1 MIMRETAQKEDIMK
15 KKGIIIIAVIAAV
28 VLLLGISLI
37 STNNSLVSME
47 TKVDAALANIDTNLQ
62 RRADLIP
69 NLVNTVKGYAAHEQ
83 AALDSVTAARAQL
96 AGASTVG
103 EKAEADSALTAAL
116 NNLLVIV
123 ENYPDLKASANF
135 TQLADELAGTEN
147 RIAVARRDYNDA
159 VQEYNTAIRK
169 FPGNLVAGMFGFEK
183 KDFFQA
189 SAGAQDVPNVEF

>member
-1 MIMRETAQKEDIMK
+1 MGMWITI
-15 KKGIIIIAVIAAV
+15 GIIAVLVIAA
-28 VLLLGISLI
+28 IAI
-37 STNNSLVSME
+37 YNNLVRCRKE
-47 TKVDAALANIDTNLQ
+47 VDNGWAQIDVQLK
-62 RRADLIP
+62 RRCDLIP

-96 AGASTVG
+96 AGATTVG

-147 RIAVARRDYNDA
+147 RIAVARRDYNAA
-159 VQEYNTAIRK
+159 VESYNAAIRK
-169 FPGNLVAGMFGFEK
+169 FPGNLVAGLFGFEK

-189 SAGAQDVPNVEF
+189 SANAQDVPSVQF

>member
-1 MIMRETAQKEDIMK
+1 MVRETAQKEDVMK
-15 KKGIIIIAVIAAV
+15 KKGIIVIAVIAAV
-28 VLLLGISLI
+28 VLLLGIFLI

-83 AALDSVTAARAQL
+83 EALDSVTAARAKL
-96 AGASTVG
+96 AGATTVG

-135 TQLADELAGTEN
+135 IQLADELAGTEN
-147 RIAVARRDYNDA
+147 RIAVARRDYNAA
-159 VQEYNTAIRK
+159 VESYNAAIRK

-183 KDFFQA
+183 KDFFKA
-189 SAGAQDVPNVEF
+189 SANAQDVPSVQF

>member
-1 MIMRETAQKEDIMK
+1 MK
-15 KKGIIIIAVIAAV
+15 KTSIIIIAVIVGLVAI
-28 VLLLGISLI
+28 LGISLI
-37 STNNSLVSME
+37 SINNNLVSME
-47 TKVDAALANIDTNLQ
+47 TEVDSAMADIDTYLQ

-83 AALDSVTAARAQL
+83 AALDSVVSARAQL
-96 AGASTVG
+96 AGANTVE

-135 TQLADELAGTEN
+135 VQLADELAGSEN
-147 RIAVARRDYNDA
+147 RIATARRDYNAA
-159 VQEYNTAIRK
+159 VQEYNAAIRK

-183 KDFFQA
+183 KAYFEA
-189 SAGAQDVPNVEF
+189 SDNVQNVPSVEF

>member
-1 MIMRETAQKEDIMK
+1 MVRETAQKEDIMK
-15 KKGIIIIAVIAAV
+15 KKGIIVIAVIAAV
-28 VLLLGISLI
+28 VLLLGIFLI

-83 AALDSVTAARAQL
+83 EALDSVTAARAKL

-135 TQLADELAGTEN
+135 IQLADELAGTEN
-147 RIAVARRDYNDA
+147 RIAVARRDYNAA
-159 VQEYNTAIRK
+159 VESYNAAIRK

-183 KDFFQA
+183 KDFFKA
-189 SAGAQDVPNVEF
+189 SANAQDVPSVQF